1 MVILDNGEVVSEE
14 DEDDD
19 TMPLLDDVSDD
30 EVVADAAITL
40 VARRALNV
48 HAKEA
53 GDKEQWQNIFHT

>member
-1 MVILDNGEVVSEE
+1 MVSEE

-19 TMPLLDDVSDD
+19 AMPLLDDVSDD

-40 VARRALNV
+40 VARRALKV

-53 GDKEQWQNIFHT
+53 GDKEQRQNIFHT